1 MAAFYD
7 SPGFDR
13 DEEYK
18 TIDGVTIFPASRK
31 SCPVC
36 GHETGDCS
44 PDKEEGPSVIFGYN
58 TNSSFDNDQ
67 VFVVKED
74 IFDEREIA
82 PGVVMRLL
90 IYKKDKAIPLLKA
103 KELGLI

>member
-90 IYKKDKAIPLLKA
+90 IYKKGKSSKI
-103 KELGLI
+103 IM